1 MKNSSDGLDLIK
13 LRSTVNE
20 IELSMMKEILE
31 DNNIPFIIKDHG
43 PGGHMRIIGRKS
55 LYGTDV
61 MIDKR
66 DFDRANALLESISI
80 E

>member
-1 MKNSSDGLDLIK
+1 MKNNSDGLDLIN
-13 LRSTVNE
+13 LRSTVDE
-20 IELSMMKEILE
+20 IELNMIKDILK
-31 DNNIPFIIKDHG
+31 DNGIPYIIKDHG
-43 PGGHMRIIGRKS
+43 PGGHMRIIGGSS

-66 DFDRANALLESISI
+66 DFERANALLESISI